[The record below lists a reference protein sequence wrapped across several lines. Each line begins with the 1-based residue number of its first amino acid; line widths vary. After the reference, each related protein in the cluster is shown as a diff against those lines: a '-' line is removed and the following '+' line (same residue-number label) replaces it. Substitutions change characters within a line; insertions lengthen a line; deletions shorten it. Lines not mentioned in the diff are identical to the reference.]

1 MNIVVDTNVLSYFW
15 LPGSRTA
22 AAAEL
27 RRATDEWLAPRIWR
41 SEFRNV
47 LAGYIRARSLDLA
60 QAKAIMRACEA
71 DLANREREVDSL
83 TVLDLVDHSS
93 CSAYDCE
100 FVALAQSLGLKLVTE
115 DRRILRDFPKVALS
129 MSEILG

>member
-71 DLANREREVDSL
+71 DLANPGFSDRLLRCTPKEKGDTEMAEETSI
-83 TVLDLVDHSS
+83 
-93 CSAYDCE
+93 
-100 FVALAQSLGLKLVTE
+100 FV
-115 DRRILRDFPKVALS
+115 
-129 MSEILG
+129 